1 MLLLKA
7 NGKFIDTLP
16 LKGLIAQQECNA
28 DFVTIELDRYYR
40 SLDLSKFQFVM
51 RSVTESGAETQ
62 VILERTE
69 LSSVIHLLWRIDRSF
84 TAESGKLLLELIGYR
99 YLNTEVD
106 YTQTLPDY
114 VLRYQLPP
122 IEVRGLIKGNH
133 EPEESDSNNSVI
145 TMIQFKEALV
155 NLQENM
161 TTQVNQIQELQDRI
175 KIIVLTQEEYDAIE
189 NPDENQQILYII
201 KN

>member
-1 MLLLKA
+1 M
-7 NGKFIDTLP
+7 
-16 LKGLIAQQECNA
+16 
-28 DFVTIELDRYYR
+28 
-40 SLDLSKFQFVM
+40 
-51 RSVTESGAETQ
+51 
-62 VILERTE
+62 
-69 LSSVIHLLWRIDRSF
+69 
-84 TAESGKLLLELIGYR
+84 
-99 YLNTEVD
+99 
-106 YTQTLPDY
+106 PDY
-114 VLRYQLPP
+114 VLRYRLPP

-133 EPEESDSNNSVI
+133 EPEESDSDNSVI